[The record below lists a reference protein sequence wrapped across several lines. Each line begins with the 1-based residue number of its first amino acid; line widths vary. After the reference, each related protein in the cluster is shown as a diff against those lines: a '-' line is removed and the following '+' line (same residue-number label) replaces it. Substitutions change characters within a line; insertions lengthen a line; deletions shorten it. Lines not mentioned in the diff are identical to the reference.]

1 MIELAEKVL
10 MEDMTWKEIEEAI
23 KAGKDTAIVVAGS
36 IEQHGPHLPTST
48 DTTLGYA
55 LAEACAK
62 KLGNALVA
70 PVIRPGLSEHHIGFP
85 GTITLS
91 IDTFVNILY
100 DYCESLVE
108 SGFKNIIILSSH
120 GGNSDTIIT
129 YTPRIAKVFMD
140 KAKIFAI
147 PTDRYINASID
158 YLEKKGVSRVK
169 AGVHAGYA
177 ETSMMLHVKPQA
189 TRMDLAVEG
198 LANEEFY
205 KPERLKISQ
214 LESFT
219 YGLKRL
225 TPVGVL
231 GDPRGATAEEGKKL
245 LEITAEKLTE
255 EIKSFLKPSETKSKH
270 KKRSPQ

>member
-1 MIELAEKVL
+1 MRELVEKVL

-23 KAGKDTAIVVAGS
+23 DAGKNTVIVVAGS
-36 IEQHGPHLPTST
+36 IEQHGPHLPIST

-62 KLGNALVA
+62 KLGKALVA

-91 IDTFVNILY
+91 IDTFVKTLY
-100 DYCESLVE
+100 DYCESLVK
-108 SGFKNIIILSSH
+108 SGFKNIVILSSH

-129 YTPRIAKVFMD
+129 YTPRIARSFMN

-147 PTDRYINASID
+147 PIDRYINASID
-158 YLEKKGVSRVK
+158 YLSQKGISRVK

-177 ETSMMLHVKPQA
+177 ETSMMLHVKPET
-189 TRMDLAVEG
+189 TRMDLAVKG
-198 LANEEFY
+198 LADEEFY

-219 YGLKRL
+219 YGLKKI
-225 TPVGVL
+225 TPVGIL
-231 GDPRGATAEEGKKL
+231 GDPRGASAEVGKEL
-245 LEITAEKLTE
+245 LEVTAEKLVQ
-255 EIKSFLKPSETKSKH
+255 EIKSFIKPFEKKSTR
-270 KKRSPQ
+270 KKQAS